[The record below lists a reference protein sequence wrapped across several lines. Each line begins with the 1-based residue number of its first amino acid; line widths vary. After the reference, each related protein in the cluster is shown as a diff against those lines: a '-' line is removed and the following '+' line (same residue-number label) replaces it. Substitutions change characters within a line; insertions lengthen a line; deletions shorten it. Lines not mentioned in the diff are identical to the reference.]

1 MVQGIRPMKFKTL
14 VIAFTALVVLVL
26 GAGVIS
32 AQEVTPEFQRGDGVM
47 REVLD
52 IVAEATGLE
61 PREIAERV
69 RAGETLAEIIT
80 AQGGDVAV
88 VTSQIVTAITDWANM
103 AVAEGRITQERAD
116 EILRDLEA
124 RVTAVLN
131 GEYDL
136 GGAVF
141 GRGDRG
147 GIREEAGFG
156 VLQRAAEATGLT
168 AQEIATQ
175 MRDGQSLAAILSANG
190 VDVQVFIDESVA
202 EFDARMAEAVAVGR
216 ITQEQADQL
225 SLEFRERLTER
236 INSTDFF
243 PEREGRRG
251 GRGA

>member
-1 MVQGIRPMKFKTL
+1 MKFKSL
-14 VIAFTALVVLVL
+14 AIAFIALVVLVL
-26 GAGVIS
+26 GDGVIS
-32 AQEVTPEFQRGDGVM
+32 AQEATPEFQRGDGIM
-47 REVLD
+47 REVLN
-52 IVAEATGLE
+52 IVADATGLE

-69 RAGETLAEIIT
+69 RAGETLAQIIT
-80 AQGGDVAV
+80 AQGGDVTA
-88 VTSQIVTAITDWANM
+88 VTSQIVAAISDRVNT

-116 EILRDLEA
+116 EILLDLEA
-124 RVTAVLN
+124 RVTRVLN
-131 GEYDL
+131 GEYEL
-136 GGAVF
+136 AGAGL
-141 GRGDRG
+141 GRGERG
-147 GIREEAGFG
+147 GMRGDAGFG

-202 EFDARMAEAVAVGR
+202 AFDARMAEAVAAGR

-236 INSTDFF
+236 INSTEFF
-243 PEREGRRG
+243 PERDGGRG